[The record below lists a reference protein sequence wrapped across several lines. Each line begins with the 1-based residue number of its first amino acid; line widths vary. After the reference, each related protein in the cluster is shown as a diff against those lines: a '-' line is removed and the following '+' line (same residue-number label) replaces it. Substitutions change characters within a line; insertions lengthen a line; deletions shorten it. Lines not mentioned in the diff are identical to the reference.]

1 MRRIFAFILSGG
13 IFLTVKG
20 CFSGPNKTLISPK
33 DSAGATSVYGIGVKT
48 LDGSKTIDFSAFKGK
63 KILFV
68 NTASECG
75 YTPQY
80 EGLQKL
86 HEKYGDK
93 LVIIGSPSNQFG
105 GQEPG
110 DTSEIREFCTR
121 NYHITFTITEKLDAR
136 GANQHP
142 LYAWL
147 TKKSLNGVLDAEVKW
162 NFNKFLVDENG
173 KLLAYFP
180 SKVAPDDPELL
191 KMID

>member
-20 CFSGPNKTLISPK
+20 CFSGPAKTLISPK
-33 DSAGATSVYGIGVKT
+33 DSSSATSVYKVSVKI
-48 LDGSKTIDFSAFKGK
+48 LDGTSVLDLSAFKGK

-80 EGLQKL
+80 EGLQRLQDKF
-86 HEKYGDK
+86 GDK
-93 LVIIGSPSNQFG
+93 LVIIGSPCNQFG

-110 DTSEIREFCTR
+110 DTAEIREFCTK
-121 NYHITFTITEKLDAR
+121 NYHIAFPLTEKLDVR
-136 GANQHP
+136 GKDQHP

-147 TKKSLNGVLDAEVKW
+147 TQKSLNGVLDAEVKW

-191 KMID
+191 KMIE